1 MIYRILFLFLL
12 SGFFAATSAQ
22 EALPQK
28 IKGDWQGVLDVGA
41 AKLRIVVHFTVE
53 ADNTLRGTM
62 DSPDQNA
69 AGLKI
74 DTITLEGQTLNF
86 VMKAI
91 GASYEG
97 TINSEASEITGKF
110 TQGGV
115 TFSLNFKRGTAA
127 TLAPPKRP
135 QTPTKPY
142 PYDDEDITF
151 ENKAANLTLAGTL
164 TLPRTKAP
172 FPAVVLITGSGP
184 QDRNESLLGHQPF
197 LVLADHLTRQGI
209 AVLRFDDRGTAKSK
223 GNFSAATSEDFATD
237 VLAGIE
243 YLKTRQE
250 INAKKIGLIGHSEG
264 GLIAPMVAV
273 KAGDIAFIVLM
284 AGPGVTGEEILYE
297 QSRLMIR
304 AEGGTEADAARNR
317 KLQEKLFA
325 VVKTETDPATA
336 EKKLREVAAASVA
349 EMSEAQKK
357 AADANPG
364 AVIAQVKAV
373 NTPWFRFFL
382 TYDPR
387 TALRQLKIPMLAI
400 NGALDL
406 QVPSKQ
412 NLPEIAKA
420 LKAAGNKKS
429 QTVELPKLN
438 HLFQTAKTG
447 GFSEYAKIEETIS
460 PLALT
465 QMSDWIAKQAGIKNR

>member
-12 SGFFAATSAQ
+12 SGAFAAPLAQ
-22 EALPQK
+22 GALPQK

-41 AKLRIVVHFTVE
+41 AKLRLVLHFTAE

-69 AGLKI
+69 AGLSI
-74 DTITLEGQTLNF
+74 DTVLLAGQTLKF
-86 VMKAI
+86 VMKGI

-97 TINSEASEITGKF
+97 AVNTEASEITGKF

-115 TFSLNFKRGTAA
+115 TFPLNFKRGTAA
-127 TLAPPKRP
+127 ALAPPKRP
-135 QTPTKPY
+135 QTPNKPY
-142 PYDDEDITF
+142 PYDQEDITF

-209 AVLRFDDRGTAKSK
+209 AVLRFDDRGVAKSK

-243 YLKTRQE
+243 YLKTRRE
-250 INAKKIGLIGHSEG
+250 INAKGIGLIGHSEG

-273 KAGDIAFIVLM
+273 KSLDVAFLVLL

-325 VVKTETDPATA
+325 VVKAETDPAAA

-349 EMSEAQKK
+349 DMSEAQKK

-364 AVIAQVKAV
+364 AVLAQVKSL

-387 TALRQLKIPMLAI
+387 PALRQLKIPVLAL
-400 NGALDL
+400 NGELDL
-406 QVPSKQ
+406 QVPPQQS
-412 NLPEIAKA
+412 LPEIAKA
-420 LKAAGNKKS
+420 LKAAGNKKAQS
-429 QTVELPKLN
+429 VALPKLN

-465 QMSDWIAKQAGIKNR
+465 QISDWIAKQTGLKKR